1 MTVPPPA
8 VVPRFRPGSF
18 VQIVYANESG
28 EVSQRRVRVERWL
41 HGRNGFSYLKGWCF
55 LRGEERTFRADRI
68 REWTID
74 RPAREVLPAPAA
86 ATAVPTMPPFTAK
99 PARRARTGGRGWL
112 GLLAAGAVFFII
124 RSLAAGGSLVTG
136 GSQPAPVS
144 LPKPDVRPN
153 LQGARSLAF
162 SRATGISASAL
173 ESAYEK
179 ADANR
184 DGRLDW
190 GELSRFQSRLER
202 TYAYRSNELALRP
215 DQFLAAGGGDCE
227 DWALFTCGLLRYW
240 GWDPWV
246 GSLAPSRDAV
256 GHAVCLVRV
265 PDKPGRGTT
274 WWAVEDDGTL
284 GGHPVEAGWYV
295 PIDYDSVGS
304 LSSAVGNG
312 WELRAIWKPESIYEE
327 RM

>member
-1 MTVPPPA
+1 MVMTLPPPT
-8 VVPRFRPGSF
+8 VVPSFPPGSL
-18 VQIVYANESG
+18 VRIVYANESG
-28 EVSQRRVRVERWL
+28 EVSQRRVRVQRWL

-68 REWTID
+68 LEWTID

-86 ATAVPTMPPFTAK
+86 ATAVPAT
-99 PARRARTGGRGWL
+99 RARTGGRGWL
-112 GLLAAGAVFFII
+112 GLLAAGAAFFII
-124 RSLAAGGSLVTG
+124 RSLAAGGS
-136 GSQPAPVS
+136 QPGPV
-144 LPKPDVRPN
+144 PGQDVHPD
-153 LQGARSLAF
+153 LQEARSLAF
-162 SRATGISASAL
+162 SRATGISAPAL
-173 ESAYEK
+173 EAMYER

-190 GELSRFQSRLER
+190 SELSSFQSPLTR
-202 TYAYRSNELALRP
+202 TCAYRSNQLALRP
-215 DQFLAAGGGDCE
+215 DQFLAEGGGDCE

-240 GWDPWV
+240 GWDTWV
-246 GSLAPSRDAV
+246 GSLAPSESAV

-265 PDKPGRGTT
+265 PDKPGRGTR
-274 WWAVEDDGTL
+274 WWSVGDDGTL

-304 LSSAVGNG
+304 LSSAVGDG
-312 WELRAIWKPESIYEE
+312 WTLRALWKPESIYEK